1 MTLQELYSFIR
12 DGQRKS
18 HHHIVDRLE
27 FRPVQDIDG
36 EIRRVLREP
45 SDSEHVTEGHLLVG
59 SEKERISV
67 EEAVLRRSLINPT
80 SHDVGV
86 FCKCFLQH
94 RTTFLDGP
102 TRIDL
107 VNSQRARDLQ
117 KKAPTTLQLLYV
129 DDAKRSRVR
138 EVLFDAFGEY
148 FVIDPTNLGHLRI
161 RMSQSAPPLPE
172 IERGIDER
180 AVRFHGSAALIDS
193 KSDGVKAF
201 SGIICEIVAGDPNI
215 VLIDEP
221 EAFLH
226 PSLSFKLGKQVALQI
241 RGANKCVFAS
251 THSESFLRGCI
262 QSGAPVDIVR
272 LTYRGGKA
280 TARLL
285 PHKELVRL
293 MRNPMLRSTRP
304 MQGLFAEFVVV
315 SEADADRALYE
326 EINERLSL
334 FNDSRSIPN
343 CLFLN
348 AQNKQTVSTIVAPLR
363 RMGIPAA
370 VIVDLDVL
378 KDGDGW
384 KKLLRAAN
392 VPTLQHQA
400 LSNERIQIV
409 RQLDLA
415 DPDWKRNGGIAVL
428 EGESNEAASNLL
440 QVLADY
446 GVFIVYSGELE
457 SWLSHLGATN
467 HGPQWLM
474 AAFEKMG
481 ENPDDEQYLNP
492 GEGDVWGFIGRI
504 RDWMV
509 AHDRKG
515 IPA

>member
-1 MTLQELYSFIR
+1 MPGNSSAGEPQSHSNPIVSRVSLRIGRAPFQQAIAFEAQPLTIFVGPNNSGKSLTLQELYSFIR

-27 FRPVQDIDG
+27 FRPVQDVDG

-67 EEAVLRRSLINPT
+67 QESVLRKSMANPT
-80 SHDVGV
+80 SQDVGV
-86 FCKCFLQH
+86 FCSCFLQH

-129 DDAKRSRVR
+129 DDVKRSRVR
-138 EVLFDAFGEY
+138 EVLSDAFGEY
-148 FVIDPTNLGHLRI
+148 FVVDPTDLGHLRI

-201 SGIICEIVAGDPNI
+201 SGIICEIVAGDPSI

-226 PSLSFKLGKQVALQI
+226 PSLSFKLGKQVALQT

-285 PHKELVRL
+285 AHKELVRL

-315 SEADADRALYE
+315 SEADADRAFYE

-334 FNDSRSIPN
+334 FSDSRSIPN

-348 AQNKQTVSTIVAPLR
+348 AQNMQTVSTIVAPLR
-363 RMGIPAA
+363 SMGIPAA
-370 VIVDLDVL
+370 AIVDLDVL
-378 KDGDGW
+378 RDRDGW

-400 LSNERIQIV
+400 LSNQRIQIV
-409 RQLDLA
+409 RQLETA
-415 DPDWKRNGGIAVL
+415 HSDWRETAGSRFLKARIKRR
-428 EGESNEAASNLL
+428 
-440 QVLADY
+440 
-446 GVFIVYSGELE
+446 
-457 SWLSHLGATN
+457 H
-467 HGPQWLM
+467 
-474 AAFEKMG
+474 
-481 ENPDDEQYLNP
+481 
-492 GEGDVWGFIGRI
+492 
-504 RDWMV
+504 
-509 AHDRKG
+509 
-515 IPA
+515 

>member
-1 MTLQELYSFIR
+1 
-12 DGQRKS
+12 
-18 HHHIVDRLE
+18 
-27 FRPVQDIDG
+27 
-36 EIRRVLREP
+36 
-45 SDSEHVTEGHLLVG
+45 
-59 SEKERISV
+59 
-67 EEAVLRRSLINPT
+67 
-80 SHDVGV
+80 
-86 FCKCFLQH
+86 
-94 RTTFLDGP
+94 
-102 TRIDL
+102 
-107 VNSQRARDLQ
+107 
-117 KKAPTTLQLLYV
+117 
-129 DDAKRSRVR
+129 
-138 EVLFDAFGEY
+138 
-148 FVIDPTNLGHLRI
+148 
-161 RMSQSAPPLPE
+161 MSQSAPPLPE